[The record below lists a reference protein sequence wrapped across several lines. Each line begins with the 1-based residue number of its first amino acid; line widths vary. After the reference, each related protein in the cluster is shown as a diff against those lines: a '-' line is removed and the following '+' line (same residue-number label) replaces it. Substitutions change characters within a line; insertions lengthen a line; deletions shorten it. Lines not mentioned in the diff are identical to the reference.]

1 MRRSLRQLSIVL
13 ALPVLAL
20 FFTPKTTAAQGGTI
34 RGRIADSTGVPIAQ
48 AVIVLDPGG
57 LRATSRD
64 NGDYVISRVPSGSY
78 TVRVRRLGY
87 VTPAANVTIAEGQT
101 VRQDFLVNHAAIS
114 LTDVVIGSR
123 ARHTAAEE
131 LAVPVDVFTPEQIH
145 SQGTTETSQILSQ
158 LSPSV
163 NFPRQSVSDAT
174 EIVRPFTMRGLSPD
188 HTLVLLNGKRRHH
201 TALTHYYGAGE
212 GAGSSGVDMNA
223 IPAGAIDRIEILRDG
238 AAAQYGSDA
247 IAGVVNVVLKEGVFA
262 PFITGDLGQYMTSKE
277 NPAALPDGSGSR
289 PAYPHDGRTVDVNG
303 GWGIPLGRGSLG
315 LFAEYRDRQPTNR
328 AGPDPTDMFVTGDAD
343 AVVNGKLVAKNNSI
357 AMPNHHWG
365 DGSSKDLMT
374 FGSANFP
381 FNPANPSAGLYAF
394 GGYSSRKGAGFG
406 YFRPPSSARNWPQI
420 YPNGF
425 LPKFA
430 PDVLD
435 FSAAG
440 GARGLF
446 SGWSYDLGGTVGHNG
461 FKYNLEHTL
470 NASLGPCLTTPCA
483 PGPDGILGNADDPG
497 IPNKTSIFAGE
508 LRYTEAIL
516 SLDASHEYAVGLASP
531 VTVAIGTAF
540 RNERYQII
548 AGEPASY
555 INGFHPA
562 QDGSIAASGSQ
573 VFPGFRPADE
583 ADAHRNNVGAYVEL
597 EGDLVPK
604 LLANVA
610 TRFEHY
616 SDFGNKLT
624 GKLALRFQPTQRLTL
639 RSAVS
644 TGFRAPSLNQSYF
657 SSVVTNFQADPT
669 TGNPV
674 PFEIGIFPVNSVE
687 ARALGAR
694 PLRPE
699 SSKNFSAGF
708 ATTPVENLT
717 FTSDF
722 YYIAIDNR
730 IAITGFLGDGTDSV
744 SAILRNVGSRATTA
758 QFFTNAID
766 TRTRGLDITGDYTI
780 PTLGGTAGLNAVFNF
795 TRTTIPNEDNIP
807 LPPQLQ
813 GTGVTLI
820 NKYDEGGLLAITK
833 ERPAWRSTVTGLYK
847 RGAWNGMARYSYYG
861 KYTSALYSYSG
872 SDVQNYR
879 GKGLADAELGFTP
892 APGFKLSLGAR
903 NIFDVYPDGM
913 NEGNGFDIFPW
924 PPASPFGYNGRFL
937 YTRLELTGR

>member
-1 MRRSLRQLSIVL
+1 MRRFLWQLLVVF

-20 FFTPKTTAAQGGTI
+20 TFTTKTAAAQGGTV
-34 RGRIADSTGVPIAQ
+34 RGRIADSTGAPIAQ

-57 LRATSRD
+57 LRATSRE
-64 NGDYVISRVPSGSY
+64 NGNYVISRVPNGTY

-87 VTPAANVTIAEGQT
+87 VVPAASVSVADGQT
-101 VRQDFLVNHAAIS
+101 VQRDFLVNHAAIS

-201 TALTHYYGAGE
+201 TALTHYYGAGQ

-223 IPAGAIDRIEILRDG
+223 IPAGAIDRLEILRDG

-247 IAGVVNVVLKEGVFA
+247 IAGVVNVVLKEGTFA
-262 PFITGDLGQYMTSKE
+262 PFLSGDLGQYMTSKE
-277 NPAALPDGSGSR
+277 NPAALPDAGGSR

-328 AGPDPTDMFVTGDAD
+328 AGPDPTDMFVAGDAD
-343 AVVNGKLVAKNNSI
+343 AVVGGNLVTKNNSI

-365 DGSSKDLMT
+365 DGASKDLMT
-374 FGSANFP
+374 FASANFP
-381 FNPANPSAGLYAF
+381 FNPANPSAGLYGF
-394 GGYSSRKGAGFG
+394 GGYSFRRGAGFG
-406 YFRPPSSARNWPQI
+406 YFRPPSSDRNWPQI

-435 FSAAG
+435 FSGAG

-446 SGWSYDLGGTVGHNG
+446 SGWAYDLGATVGHNG
-461 FKYNLEHTL
+461 FKYNLQHTL
-470 NASLGPCLTTPCA
+470 NTSLGPCLTTACA
-483 PGPDGILGNADDPG
+483 PGADGVLGTGDDPG
-497 IPNKTSIFAGE
+497 IPNKTNIFAGE
-508 LRYTEAIL
+508 LRFTEAIL
-516 SLDASHEYAVGLASP
+516 SLDASHEYAMGLASP
-531 VTVAIGTAF
+531 VTVAVGTAF
-540 RNERYQII
+540 RNERYQIV

-555 INGFHPA
+555 INGFNPT
-562 QDGSIAASGSQ
+562 QNGNIAPSGSQ

-604 LLANVA
+604 VLANVA

-616 SDFGNKLT
+616 TDFGNSLT
-624 GKLALRFQPTQRLTL
+624 GKLALRFQPTPRLTL

-657 SSVVTNFQADPT
+657 SSVVTNFQADPV

-694 PLRPE
+694 PLKPE

-708 ATTPVENLT
+708 AATPVENITL
-717 FTSDF
+717 TSDF

-730 IAITGFLGDGTDSV
+730 IAITGFLGTGSDSV

-758 QFFTNAID
+758 QYFTNAIN
-766 TRTRGLDITGDYTI
+766 TRTRGLDITGDYTAEA
-780 PTLGGTAGLNAVFNF
+780 LGGTAGLNAVFNF

-807 LPPQLQ
+807 LPPELQ
-813 GTGVTLI
+813 GTGATLI
-820 NKYDEGGLLAITK
+820 NKFDEGGLLAITK
-833 ERPAWRSTVTGLYK
+833 ERPAWRSTVTGQYK

-861 KYTSALYSYSG
+861 KYSSSLYSYSG
-872 SDVQNYR
+872 GDVQNYR
-879 GKGLADAELGFTP
+879 GKGLVDTELGF
-892 APGFKLSLGAR
+892 APLQGFKISLGAR

-924 PPASPFGYNGRFL
+924 PPASPFGYNGRYL

>member
-1 MRRSLRQLSIVL
+1 VIAL
-13 ALPVLAL
+13 AFSPR
-20 FFTPKTTAAQGGTI
+20 TTAAQGGTI
-34 RGRIADSTGVPIAQ
+34 RGKVADSTGAPIAQ
-48 AVIVLDPGG
+48 AVIVLDPSG
-57 LRATSRD
+57 LRATTRET
-64 NGDYVISRVPSGSY
+64 GEYVITRVPRGTY

-87 VTPAANVTIAEGQT
+87 LVPTAAVTVAEGED
-101 VRQDFLVNHAAIS
+101 VRQDFLVNRAAVS

-201 TALTHYYGAGE
+201 TALTHYYGAGQ
-212 GAGSSGVDMNA
+212 GAGSSGVDLNA
-223 IPAGAIDRIEILRDG
+223 IPAGAIDRLEILRDG

-247 IAGVVNVVLKEGVFA
+247 IAGVVNIVLKEGAFS
-262 PFITGDLGQYMTSKE
+262 PFISGDLGQYMTSKA
-277 NPAALPDGSGSR
+277 NPAALADADGSR
-289 PAYPHDGRTVDVNG
+289 PAYPRDGRTFDVNG

-343 AVVNGKLVAKNNSI
+343 AVVDGNLVAKNNSI
-357 AMPNHHWG
+357 TMPNHHWG
-365 DGSSKDLMT
+365 DGASKDLMT
-374 FGSANFP
+374 FASANFP
-381 FNPANPSAGLYAF
+381 FNPNDPSAGLYAF
-394 GGYSSRKGAGFG
+394 GGYSFRQGAGFG
-406 YFRPPSSARNWPQI
+406 YMRPPMSARNWTQI

-435 FSAAG
+435 YSAAG
-440 GARGLF
+440 GARGMF
-446 SGWSYDLGGTVGHNG
+446 SGWAYDLGATVGHNG
-461 FKYNLEHTL
+461 FKYNLENTL
-470 NASLGPCLTTPCA
+470 NTSLGPCLTTACA
-483 PGPDGILGNADDPG
+483 PGADGILGNADDPG
-497 IPNKTSIFAGE
+497 IPNKTNIFAGE
-508 LRYTEAIL
+508 LRFTEAVL
-516 SLDASHEYAVGLASP
+516 SLDASHEYAMGLASP

-540 RNERYQII
+540 RNERYEIG

-555 INGFHPA
+555 INGFHPD
-562 QDGSIAASGSQ
+562 QDGGQAPSGSQ
-573 VFPGFRPADE
+573 VFPGFRPAD
-583 ADAHRNNVGAYVEL
+583 ATDAHRNNVGAYIEL

-616 SDFGNKLT
+616 TDFGNKLT

-644 TGFRAPSLNQSYF
+644 TGFRAPSLNQSFF
-657 SSVVTNFQADPT
+657 SSVVTNFQDDG
-669 TGNPV
+669 TGNPA

-699 SSKNFSAGF
+699 TSKNFSAGF
-708 ATTPVENLT
+708 AATPVENLT

-722 YYIAIDNR
+722 YYIAIDHR
-730 IAITGFLGDGTDSV
+730 IAITGFLGDGSGTDSV
-744 SAILRNVGSRATTA
+744 AGLLRGVGSSATTA
-758 QFFTNAID
+758 QYFTNAIN
-766 TRTRGLDITGDYTI
+766 TRTRGLDITGDYTVE
-780 PTLGGTAGLNAVFNF
+780 TLGGTAGLNAVFNF

-807 LPPQLQ
+807 LPPELE

-820 NKYDEGGLLAITK
+820 NKFDEGGLLAITK
-833 ERPAWRSTVTGLYK
+833 ERPAWRSTVTGLYR
-847 RGAWNGMARYSYYG
+847 RGEWNGMARYSYYG
-861 KYTSALYSYSG
+861 KYSSSLYSYSG
-872 SDVQNYR
+872 GDVQTY
-879 GKGLADAELGFTP
+879 GAKGLVDAELGFSP
-892 APGFKLSLGAR
+892 MPRFKLSVGAR